1 MSDHDVEVELVRV
14 HVHGSRFEHLAA
26 LGGAIT
32 LCACGAYRPSSAI
45 RKRELCR
52 RCAREASQRGLVIP
66 K

>member
-1 MSDHDVEVELVRV
+1 MTESDVEVELVRV
-14 HVHGSRFEHLAA
+14 HVHGSRFEHLAV

-45 RKRELCR
+45 RKRSLCQ
-52 RCAREASQRGLVIP
+52 RCAREASQRGLAIP